1 MSLSEEGCT
10 PSLSSWLAVA
20 GTRFLLLAQ
29 RPHQRPLL
37 GTQAKQVPAPLI
49 ALASDPRAC
58 PSRSVSSLWDQ
69 PGHILTFDIQVS
81 WRKVGFRAVISASI
95 PSPAPLHVLTGLRG
109 FSPPTI
115 LSCSVGRLWADEGL
129 L

>member
-1 MSLSEEGCT
+1 MGRDVS

-20 GTRFLLLAQ
+20 ETRFSLLAQ

-37 GTQAKQVPAPLI
+37 GTQAKQVPTPLT

-69 PGHILTFDIQVS
+69 PGHILAFDIQVS
-81 WRKVGFRAVISASI
+81 WRKAGFRAVVPASI
-95 PSPAPLHVLTGLRG
+95 PSPAPLHGLTGLPG
-109 FSPPTI
+109 FSLPTI
-115 LSCSVGRLWADEGL
+115 LSCSMGWPWTDEGL